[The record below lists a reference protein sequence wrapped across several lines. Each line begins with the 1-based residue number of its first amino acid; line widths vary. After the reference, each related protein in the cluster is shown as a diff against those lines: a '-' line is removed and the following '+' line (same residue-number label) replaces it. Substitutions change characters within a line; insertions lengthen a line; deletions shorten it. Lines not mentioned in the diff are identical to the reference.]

1 METGIL
7 WRSEC
12 YWRQSDSDC
21 HPLLVSYLDYYSNQS
36 ALDFPPRMGYY
47 SALSMGTLSPEK
59 LEIGSR
65 FRMEYH
71 WELLME
77 HVSPKDWYWETLKE
91 FQKSEYC

>member
-1 METGIL
+1 
-7 WRSEC
+7 
-12 YWRQSDSDC
+12 
-21 HPLLVSYLDYYSNQS
+21 
-36 ALDFPPRMGYY
+36 
-47 SALSMGTLSPEK
+47 MGTLSPEK
-59 LEIGSR
+59 LELGSR